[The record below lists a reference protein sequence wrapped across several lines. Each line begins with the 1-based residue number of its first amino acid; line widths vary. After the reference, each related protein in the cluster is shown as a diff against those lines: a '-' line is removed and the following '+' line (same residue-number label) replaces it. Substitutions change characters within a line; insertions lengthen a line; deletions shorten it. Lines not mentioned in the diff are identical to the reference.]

1 MIPSWVIRQSLESR
15 TRPESNGYCIHLY
28 NYLSC
33 FAAIA
38 FVWPVNQSRNASI
51 LLDPSRTTTLLWP
64 TGVCSSSQV
73 VDAGEQPTRPK
84 IYLLVIVCSAVQNF
98 EERQVIRD
106 TWAKDQLALSNV
118 KVIFLLGQLKN
129 ATFQSNVTT
138 ESESYGDILQEGFI
152 DTYANL
158 TVKSLMLLKWFT
170 KECDKVPYILKTDDD
185 MYINLKQL
193 FQLVSFF
200 YIPLFKYVVPLFFF
214 CSAFLRD
221 FSLWLDRLSGDYSDT
236 WHGPAM

>member
-1 MIPSWVIRQSLESR
+1 M
-15 TRPESNGYCIHLY
+15 
-28 NYLSC
+28 
-33 FAAIA
+33 
-38 FVWPVNQSRNASI
+38 
-51 LLDPSRTTTLLWP
+51 
-64 TGVCSSSQV
+64 
-73 VDAGEQPTRPK
+73 
-84 IYLLVIVCSAVQNF
+84 QNF

-200 YIPLFKYVVPLFFF
+200 
-214 CSAFLRD
+214 
-221 FSLWLDRLSGDYSDT
+221 
-236 WHGPAM
+236 

>member
-1 MIPSWVIRQSLESR
+1 M
-15 TRPESNGYCIHLY
+15 
-28 NYLSC
+28 
-33 FAAIA
+33 
-38 FVWPVNQSRNASI
+38 
-51 LLDPSRTTTLLWP
+51 
-64 TGVCSSSQV
+64 
-73 VDAGEQPTRPK
+73 
-84 IYLLVIVCSAVQNF
+84 QNF

-200 YIPLFKYVVPLFFF
+200 YIPLFKYMVTLFFF
-214 CSAFLRD
+214 CSAFLQD
-221 FSLWLDRLSGDYSDT
+221 YSLWLDRLSGDYSDT